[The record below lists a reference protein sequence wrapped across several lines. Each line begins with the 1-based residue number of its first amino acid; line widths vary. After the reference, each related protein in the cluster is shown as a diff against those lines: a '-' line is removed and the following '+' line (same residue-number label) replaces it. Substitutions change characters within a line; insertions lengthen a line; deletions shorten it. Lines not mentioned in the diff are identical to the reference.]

1 MEAGRVMWIDP
12 DRVLYAG
19 LLGTPSL
26 RSLGA
31 YVIYVGLEAP
41 IDLSIA
47 DREWQCSLVAVVPPY
62 VPHRVRCEA
71 RGVGVIL
78 IEPETVEEARLPQW
92 LRGRGGIDER
102 AFVERVRAACA
113 RLRIAG
119 DDEAALADFDTTV
132 LGERL
137 PPRKVDARIR
147 AVLDA
152 IKRDPCARNTG
163 EAFAADTHLS
173 LSRFV
178 HLFKAEVGVP
188 FRRFRSWRRA
198 RHLLHRATSDA
209 PLVEIALDAGYP
221 DSTHFSHSIRLAFG
235 LTPKAILAG
244 SRKLAVRGR
253 HSGAG

>member
-1 MEAGRVMWIDP
+1 MWIDP

-31 YVIYVGLEAP
+31 YVIYVGLDAP
-41 IDLSIA
+41 IDLSIN
-47 DREWQCSLVAVVPPY
+47 DGEWQRSRVAVVPPY

-78 IEPETVEEARLPQW
+78 VEPETVDEARLPDW
-92 LRGRGGIDER
+92 LRGRGRIDED
-102 AFVERVRAACA
+102 AFIERVRMACA
-113 RLRIAG
+113 RLHMAG
-119 DDEAALADFDTTV
+119 DDEAALADFDTVV

-137 PPRKVDARIR
+137 PVRTVDARIR
-147 AVLDA
+147 TVLDA

-163 EAFAADTHLS
+163 EAFAASCHLS

-209 PLVEIALDAGYP
+209 LLVEIALDAGYP
-221 DSTHFSHSIRLAFG
+221 DSTHFSHSIRQAFG
-235 LTPKAILAG
+235 LTPRAILAG
-244 SRKLAVRGR
+244 SRRLAVRGQ
-253 HSGAG
+253 HSG

>member
-1 MEAGRVMWIDP
+1 MWIDP

-31 YVIYVGLEAP
+31 HVIYVGLEAP
-41 IDLSIA
+41 IDLSMT
-47 DREWQCSLVAVVPPY
+47 DGEWQRSRVAVAPPY

-71 RGVGVIL
+71 RSVGVIL
-78 IEPETVEEARLPQW
+78 IEPETVDEARSPDW
-92 LRGRGGIDER
+92 LRGRGRIDEDL
-102 AFVERVRAACA
+102 FVERVRAACA
-113 RLRIAG
+113 RLRSAG
-119 DDEAALADFDTTV
+119 DDEPALADFDAVV

-137 PPRKVDARIR
+137 AVRTVDPRIQ

-152 IKRDPCARNTG
+152 IKRDPCGRTSG
-163 EAFAADTHLS
+163 EAFAREAHLS

-209 PLVEIALDAGYP
+209 SLLEIALDAGYP
-221 DSTHFSHSIRLAFG
+221 DSTHFSHSIRQAFG

-244 SRKLAVRGR
+244 SRKLAVRGQ
-253 HSGAG
+253 HSG

>member
-1 MEAGRVMWIDP
+1 MWIDS

-31 YVIYVGLEAP
+31 YVIYVGLDAP
-41 IDLSIA
+41 IDLSIM
-47 DREWQCSLVAVVPPY
+47 DGEWQRSRVAVVPPY
-62 VPHRVRCEA
+62 LPHRVRCEA

-78 IEPETVEEARLPQW
+78 VEPETVEEAHLPDW
-92 LRGRGGIDER
+92 LRGSGGIDEG
-102 AFVERVRAACA
+102 AFVERVRTACA

-119 DDEAALADFDTTV
+119 DDEAALADFDTV
-132 LGERL
+132 VFGERL
-137 PPRKVDARIR
+137 PVRKVDARIG

-163 EAFAADTHLS
+163 EALAASTHLS

-198 RHLLHRATSDA
+198 RHLLRRATSDA
-209 PLVEIALDAGYP
+209 SLLEIALDAGYP
-221 DSTHFSHSIRLAFG
+221 DSTHFSHSIRQAFG
-235 LTPKAILAG
+235 LTPKDILAG
-244 SRKLAVRGR
+244 SRKLAVRGQY
-253 HSGAG
+253 SG